1 MAESAKFAATTFDAP
16 RTKDRMGSK
25 QMLTSHA
32 MLKKPNRDH
41 TLEPILKPPDLTM
54 ISKQANTPFPVKHDP
69 ESAFRY
75 IYSLSHTPANY

>member
-41 TLEPILKPPDLTM
+41 AL
-54 ISKQANTPFPVKHDP
+54 DP

-75 IYSLSHTPANY
+75 IYSLSHKPANY

>member
-1 MAESAKFAATTFDAP
+1 MAESAKFAATSFDAP

-41 TLEPILKPPDLTM
+41 ALEPILKPPDL
-54 ISKQANTPFPVKHDP
+54 
-69 ESAFRY
+69 
-75 IYSLSHTPANY
+75 YSLSHKPSNY